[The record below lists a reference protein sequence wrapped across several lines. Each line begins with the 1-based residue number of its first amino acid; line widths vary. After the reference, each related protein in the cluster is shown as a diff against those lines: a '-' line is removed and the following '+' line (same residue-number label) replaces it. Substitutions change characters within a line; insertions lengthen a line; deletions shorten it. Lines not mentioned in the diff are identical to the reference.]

1 MIEELEKRITQNDF
15 TKDKSQIED
24 QMSEPLKSIDLNDLD
39 LHHLYV
45 KELTEP
51 SYSDIKDKSSG
62 KYGFQFNKTFLPNG
76 QPVAIKSA
84 NNQHE
89 ALQKLYMEDWS
100 REMTG
105 YKTTYTGEV
114 YHLVKNKN
122 GPHY

>member
-1 MIEELEKRITQNDF
+1 
-15 TKDKSQIED
+15 
-24 QMSEPLKSIDLNDLD
+24 
-39 LHHLYV
+39 V

-51 SYSDIKDKSSG
+51 SYSEIKDKSSG

-105 YKTTYTGEV
+105 YKTTYSGEV